1 MAKRRKRGDGS
12 LHLRKDG
19 RWEGRVVVGYDE
31 KGRPKTKNV
40 LAKTKSECSAKLK
53 ALKASLQEQKPEK
66 PKGDMTFGTWLD
78 HWYQR
83 ECKPQIRPKTQADY
97 ENRIY
102 QHIIPELGS
111 IPLAKLT
118 AADLQQFYNRLKE
131 GGRLLRVEQY
141 GPGLSDRMVKS
152 CHVTCRMAL
161 DQAVAQG
168 LILKNPALSCKA
180 PVTRPKEMQVLTGE
194 EIQRL
199 LIQAKED
206 GCFEL
211 LLLELTTGLRR
222 GEILALRWDDLDFRT
237 GVLRVERQVQ
247 RIRGKLVV
255 SQPKT
260 RASSRSIL
268 LPTPVLKIL
277 EQYRQSVTSQWM
289 FPSPRKGDSP
299 RDPTAVRK
307 KLSAVLKRVGCPAIR
322 FHDLRHTFA
331 TSALEHGMDVKT
343 LSTVIGHVSSATT
356 LNVYAHVT
364 DEMWQKAADKIDR
377 AITGREP
384 PQGKAPKPPGRTAF
398 QPVKGKYRKPG
409 TGCISQIND
418 HLWEGRY
425 SPKVNGRRMARNVY
439 AKTEAE
445 CEEKLAELI
454 REMKAEIAAGKE
466 RQKQGGLTS

>member
-1 MAKRRKRGDGS
+1 MGKRRPSDDGMV
-12 LHLRKDG
+12 RNREDG

-31 KGRPKTKNV
+31 QGRPTTKNV

-131 GGRLLRVEQY
+131 GGRLLRVDQY

-152 CHVTCRMAL
+152 CHVTCRVAL

-180 PVTRPKEMQVLTGE
+180 PITRPKEMQVLTGE

-206 GCFEL
+206 GYFEL
-211 LLLELTTGLRR
+211 LLLELSTGLRR

-277 EQYRQSVTSQWM
+277 EQYRQSVTSRWM

-307 KLSAVLKRVGCPAIR
+307 KLSAVLKRAGCPAAR

-343 LSTVIGHVSSATT
+343 LSTVIGHVSSTTT
-356 LNVYAHVT
+356 LNVYAHIT
-364 DEMWQKAADKIDR
+364 DEMRQKAADKIDR
-377 AITGREP
+377 AITGTEP
-384 PQGKAPKPPGRTAF
+384 PQEKELKPPGRTAF

-454 REMKAEIAAGKE
+454 RETKREIAALRTQSKAG
-466 RQKQGGLTS
+466 

>member
-1 MAKRRKRGDGS
+1 MGAIS
-12 LHLRKDG
+12 
-19 RWEGRVVVGYDE
+19 
-31 KGRPKTKNV
+31 
-40 LAKTKSECSAKLK
+40 
-53 ALKASLQEQKPEK
+53 
-66 PKGDMTFGTWLD
+66 
-78 HWYQR
+78 
-83 ECKPQIRPKTQADY
+83 
-97 ENRIY
+97 
-102 QHIIPELGS
+102 
-111 IPLAKLT
+111 LAKLT
-118 AADLQQFYNRLKE
+118 AADLQQFYNRLKD
-131 GGRLLRVEQY
+131 GGRLLPVDQY

-152 CHVTCRMAL
+152 CHVTCRVAL

-180 PVTRPKEMQVLTGE
+180 PITRPKEMQVLTGE

-206 GCFEL
+206 GYFEL
-211 LLLELTTGLRR
+211 LLLELSTGLRR

-277 EQYRQSVTSQWM
+277 EQYRQSVSSHWM
-289 FPSPRKGDSP
+289 FPSPKKEDSP
-299 RDPTAVRK
+299 LDPAAVRK
-307 KLSAVLKRVGCPAIR
+307 KLSAVLKRAGCPAAR

-364 DEMWQKAADKIDR
+364 DEMQQKAADKIDR
-377 AITGREP
+377 AITGTEP
-384 PQGKAPKPPGRTAF
+384 PQEKELKPPGRTAF

>member
-1 MAKRRKRGDGS
+1 MGKRRPSDDGMVRKRE
-12 LHLRKDG
+12 DG
-19 RWEGRVVVGYDE
+19 RWEGRIVVGHDE
-31 KGRPKTKNV
+31 KGLPKTKNV

-83 ECKPQIRPKTQADY
+83 ECKPQIRPKTQLNY
-97 ENRIY
+97 ESTIY

-141 GPGLSDRMVKS
+141 GPGLSVRMVKS

-237 GVLRVERQVQ
+237 GTLRVERQVQ

-277 EQYRQSVTSQWM
+277 EQYRQSVTSRWM

-307 KLSAVLKRVGCPAIR
+307 KLSAVLKRAGCPAAR

-343 LSTVIGHVSSATT
+343 LSTVIGHVSSTTT
-356 LNVYAHVT
+356 LNVYAHIT
-364 DEMWQKAADKIDR
+364 DEMRQKAADKIDR
-377 AITGREP
+377 AITGTEP
-384 PQGKAPKPPGRTAF
+384 PHEETPKPSGRTSF

-425 SPKVNGRRMARNVY
+425 SPKINGRRMSRNVY

-445 CEEKLAELI
+445 CEAKLAELI

-466 RQKQGGLTS
+466 RKKRTALAG

>member
-1 MAKRRKRGDGS
+1 MGKRRPSDDGMVRKRE
-12 LHLRKDG
+12 DG

-131 GGRLLRVEQY
+131 GGRLLRVDQY

-152 CHVTCRMAL
+152 CHVTCRVAL

-180 PVTRPKEMQVLTGE
+180 PITRPKEMQVLTGE

-211 LLLELTTGLRR
+211 LLLELSTGLRR

-277 EQYRQSVTSQWM
+277 EQYRQSVTSRWM

-307 KLSAVLKRVGCPAIR
+307 KLSAVLKRAGCPAAR

-343 LSTVIGHVSSATT
+343 LSTVIGHVSSTTT
-356 LNVYAHVT
+356 LNVYAHIT
-364 DEMWQKAADKIDR
+364 DEMRQKAADKIDR
-377 AITGREP
+377 AITGTEP
-384 PQGKAPKPPGRTAF
+384 PQEKELKPPGRTAF

-454 REMKAEIAAGKE
+454 RETKREIAALRTQSKAG
-466 RQKQGGLTS
+466 